1 MTRNAKRSSARAGWR
16 PCSIWVILAPEI
28 KTLKEGAMKAIHMTG
43 YGGPEVLVYTDAPD
57 PVSGVDDVVVDV
69 HAASVNP
76 VDWKIRQ
83 GGHRASS
90 EITTPHILGVD
101 FSGVVRTVG
110 AGVKGFSAGDEVF
123 GVCAQSRDGGYAE
136 AVALD
141 ASQIALKPASLS
153 HVEAASIALTGLT
166 ALYALD
172 DYAQVKAGETV
183 LIHAGAGGVGSFG
196 IQYAKHV
203 GATVWSTASAAN
215 HDYVRS
221 LGADEVIDYN
231 SQDFT
236 EVAPMCDVVFDTIG
250 GDVHERSFK
259 ILKEGGRF
267 VYVSGPNAGFQPPAG
282 VTYLRPKVD
291 RDGAHM
297 THISELVA
305 AGAVWPP
312 EISIWKLE
320 DAARAHEESAT
331 GHVKGKIVFKI
342 R

>member
-1 MTRNAKRSSARAGWR
+1 MA
-16 PCSIWVILAPEI
+16 LA
-28 KTLKEGAMKAIHMTG
+28 
-43 YGGPEVLVYTDAPD
+43 
-57 PVSGVDDVVVDV
+57 
-69 HAASVNP
+69 
-76 VDWKIRQ
+76 
-83 GGHRASS
+83 
-90 EITTPHILGVD
+90 
-101 FSGVVRTVG
+101 
-110 AGVKGFSAGDEVF
+110 
-123 GVCAQSRDGGYAE
+123 
-136 AVALD
+136 
-141 ASQIALKPASLS
+141 ASQIALKPPSLS
-153 HVEAASIALTGLT
+153 HVESAAIALTGLT
-166 ALYALD
+166 ALYSLD

-236 EVAPMCDVVFDTIG
+236 EVAPLCDVVFDTIG

-259 ILKEGGRF
+259 SLKKGGRF
-267 VYVSGPNAGFQPPAG
+267 VYVSGPNPGFEPPAG

-297 THISELVA
+297 ALISELVA
-305 AGAVWPP
+305 AKAVWPP

-320 DAARAHEESAT
+320 DAARAHEESAK

>member
-1 MTRNAKRSSARAGWR
+1 
-16 PCSIWVILAPEI
+16 
-28 KTLKEGAMKAIHMTG
+28 MKAIHMTG

-57 PVSGVDDVVVDV
+57 PVPGADDVLVDV

-83 GGHRASS
+83 GGHGASS
-90 EITTPHILGVD
+90 AITLPHILGVD
-101 FSGVVRTVG
+101 FSGVLRTVG
-110 AGVKGFSAGDEVF
+110 AGVDGFSAGDEVF

-141 ASQIALKPASLS
+141 ARQIALKPTSLS

-236 EVAPMCDVVFDTIG
+236 EIAPMCDVVFDTIG

-267 VYVSGPNAGFQPPAG
+267 VYGSEPNAGFQPPAG

-297 THISELVA
+297 AHISELVA